1 MTTINPVELSVT
13 EPVRSPVLELRL
25 PVDVD
30 EAPLGY
36 DDYDGTLAIE
46 VALTGGGYANLI
58 LPVNGARA
66 WAGELFAAVTVAH
79 REATGDPHALTDAE
93 LGELGDPDAYQ
104 PASTLALAG
113 TEDELARMR
122 FVIALTIQ
130 GLSLHDADLRA
141 AIVED
146 LTARFNTVHV
156 AVSNG
161 QAVAGRPS

>member
-1 MTTINPVELSVT
+1 MTTTTTGELSVT
-13 EPVRSPVLELRL
+13 EPRPPATLELRL

-36 DDYDGTLAIE
+36 DNHNGTLDVE
-46 VALTGGGYANLI
+46 LALAGGGYANLA
-58 LPVNGARA
+58 LPVDGARA

-79 REATGDPHALTDAE
+79 REATGDPHALTDLE
-93 LGELGDPDAYQ
+93 LAELGDPNAYA

-113 TEDELARMR
+113 TEAEPARMR

-130 GLSLHDADLRA
+130 GLFLHDADLRA
-141 AIVED
+141 AIVEN
-146 LTARFNTVHV
+146 LLARFNTVEV

-161 QAVAGRPS
+161 QVVAGRPS